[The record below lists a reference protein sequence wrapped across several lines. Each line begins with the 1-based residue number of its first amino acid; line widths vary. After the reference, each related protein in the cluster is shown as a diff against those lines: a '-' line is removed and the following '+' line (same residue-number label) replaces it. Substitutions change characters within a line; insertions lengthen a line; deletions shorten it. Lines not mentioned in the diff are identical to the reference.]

1 MSSPV
6 APVQP
11 GSELYAITLRQLDSA
26 ARLMG
31 LDGNLHRVLRAPK
44 RVFSVQVPIELERGE
59 VEVFTG
65 YRVQHNIN
73 RGPALG
79 GLRYSAAS
87 SVDEVI
93 ALAMLMTWKCALVRL
108 PFGGSA
114 GALVCDPSTLTA
126 RELERLSRRYAT
138 EVSVLI
144 GPTSDIVMPDLN
156 TDGQVMA
163 WIMDTFSMHAGYS
176 VPAVVTGKH
185 VSIGGTEGR
194 LEATGRGVF
203 ISLVEAAKVAR
214 VGLEGCRVAI
224 QGFGNV
230 GSTAAAL
237 LYAAGCKVVAVS
249 DSHGGVYSPRGL
261 DIPMLLVYRRTEGR
275 LRGVP
280 GTDAIT
286 NAELLTCD
294 CDVLIPA
301 ADDNQITAANA
312 SAVRARMVI
321 EAASGP
327 TTEEADRILEDRGVL
342 VVPEILAGAGGAI
355 VSYFEWVQ
363 GLQESFWTEQQ
374 VNERLETAMTEAF
387 NAVLTTRERLGTSF
401 RAAAYIQAIKAVA
414 DATEFRGIYP

>member
-1 MSSPV
+1 MSSQV
-6 APVQP
+6 APAQS
-11 GSELYAITLRQLDSA
+11 GSDLYAIALRQFDTA

-31 LDGNLHRVLRAPK
+31 LDSNMHRVLRSPK
-44 RVFSVQVPIELERGE
+44 RVFTVQVPIELESGD

-73 RGPALG
+73 RGPAIG
-79 GLRYSAAS
+79 GLRYSAVS

-114 GALVCDPSTLTA
+114 GALVCDPAALTV
-126 RELERLSRRYAT
+126 REVERLTRRYAT
-138 EVSVLI
+138 EVSLLI

-156 TDGQVMA
+156 TDSQVMA

-194 LEATGRGVF
+194 HDATGRGVYTT
-203 ISLVEAAKVAR
+203 LVEAAKIAKIS
-214 VGLEGCRVAI
+214 LQGCRVAI

-230 GSTAAAL
+230 GSTAASL
-237 LYAAGCKVVAVS
+237 LHAAGCKVVAVS
-249 DSHGGVYSPRGL
+249 DASGGAYSPRGL
-261 DIPMLLVYRRTEGR
+261 DIPRLLVHRQTAGH
-275 LRGVP
+275 LRGAP
-280 GTDAIT
+280 GADSIT
-286 NAELLTCD
+286 SAELLTCD

-301 ADDNQITAANA
+301 AVDNQITGANA
-312 SAVRARMVI
+312 AAVRARLII

-327 TTEEADRILEDRGVL
+327 TTENADRILEERGIL

-363 GLQESFWTEQQ
+363 GLQESFWTEKQ
-374 VNERLETAMTEAF
+374 VNERLEAAMTEAF
-387 NAVLTTRERLGTSF
+387 NAVLGTRERLGTSF